1 MRLWPLLLV
10 SSLASGE
17 ASPVPVLTPEE
28 SAALVQELYARSAII
43 LEQQATID
51 KAIKL
56 IERYK
61 TGSGCA

>member
-1 MRLWPLLLV
+1 MRLWLLLLV
-10 SSLASGE
+10 SSLASGQ
-17 ASPVPVLTPEE
+17 ANPPAQLTPEE
-28 SAALVQELYARSAII
+28 SAALVLELYARSVII